1 MFCRYC
7 GTNLPDDAVFCSKC
21 GKKVSDGSA
30 SVNSAPAAAD
40 FAPKPAQSA
49 NEYKGSRRFAIGV
62 LVVFIAGF
70 FLVIGVLIGAF
81 APKNE
86 ETQGTNGV
94 TSYTDSNGVTHFN
107 LSDSQAQE
115 IIDIMNS
122 TYSPSATPSKE
133 QFGSGKLELNA
144 GSDVFEVYK
153 SAVDRAMNWSGY
165 TMTQDISSTIS
176 AKGLGEISFINNSVT
191 DVEMKNGQMTFSGDT
206 VTEINGQT
214 INDTRMYF
222 DSEYYYFDYSKPQDM
237 QLKMKA
243 PDALSTYIE
252 DQSYEWINP
261 QDVRDY
267 YFYRPQENEKLWC
280 IYFEGD
286 PSRVDLDVFDL
297 MNSLSQVLGDS
308 TMENVRLNGIGVTVT
323 LSQTG
328 ELIGTEMEGNYTA
341 DISGVEMTV
350 YTHSYASFAN
360 QNKVIVNIPSEV
372 YSYPEQK

>member
-30 SVNSAPAAAD
+30 SVNSAPA
-40 FAPKPAQSA
+40 PAYSA
-49 NEYKGSRRFAIGV
+49 TQAETYSKEYKGSRRFAIGF
-62 LVVFIAGF
+62 VV
-70 FLVIGVLIGAF
+70 VSVLIMVMILITGIREASKQN
-81 APKNE
+81 A
-86 ETQGTNGV
+86 
-94 TSYTDSNGVTHFN
+94 SGVTHFN

-122 TYSPSATPSKE
+122 TYSPSAIPNKE

-153 SAVDRAMNWSGY
+153 SAVDRAMKWSGY

-191 DVEMKNGQMTFSGDT
+191 DVEMKNGQMTFAGDT

-261 QDVRDY
+261 QDVRDF
-267 YFYRPQENEKLWC
+267 YFYRPQENEELWC

-297 MNSLSQVLGDS
+297 VNSLSQVLGDS

-350 YTHSYASFAN
+350 YTHSYASFTN